1 MQLQQR
7 ILGLNPHNTRQ
18 VLLLLVRSTQTH
30 LLKMCQ
36 IYYKRFVLCI
46 NTEMG
51 ISLARAAWDFS
62 LDRWVN
68 FVEKVKSVIHAV

>member
-1 MQLQQR
+1 
-7 ILGLNPHNTRQ
+7 
-18 VLLLLVRSTQTH
+18 
-30 LLKMCQ
+30 MCQ